1 MFFPFWYNNELV
13 FYKENDIDYKKI
25 LLEICEIEQGCRMDT
40 KNLTWQCKKGV
51 FNNSIPV
58 KIELNEDGT
67 SVQLRYFLS
76 LFESNVLFLLGL
88 VFAFFFWVNH
98 QNNLV
103 FLSFAVGFILWIANT
118 FRLNYFVRKQFE
130 NFGFYD
136 HNINRQYLW
145 QKQQKWQKQDELCP
159 ACGELLNPY
168 SSKCTQCGLQ
178 IFKKNKKQTSFPS
191 NTTATSDIKIT
202 YNNK

>member
-13 FYKENDIDYKKI
+13 FYKENDIDYKKT
-25 LLEICEIEQGCRMDT
+25 LLEISEINQGSEIDKKHFM
-40 KNLTWQCKKGV
+40 WQCKKGI
-51 FNNSIPV
+51 FNHSIPV

-76 LFESNVLFLLGL
+76 LFESNILFLLGL
-88 VFAFFFWVNH
+88 VFAIFFWLNH
-98 QNNLV
+98 QNHLV
-103 FLSFAVGFILWIANT
+103 FFSFVLGLILWIVNT

-130 NFGFYD
+130 SLGFYD

-159 ACGELLNPY
+159 ACGEVLNPY

-178 IFKKNKKQTSFPS
+178 IFEKNKRQPFCPS
-191 NTTATSDIKIT
+191 NTTASTGTKIH
-202 YNNK
+202 YKSK